1 MLLLNEQDIM
11 QAITMNDAIQAIEEA
26 YILYESKLFNMPLRT
41 QIQDN
46 PNTLLLMPCIATDST
61 GLKIVNVYP
70 NNHDFPVTQ
79 GTMILYN
86 RQNGAIKG
94 ILNGTVLTGIRTGA
108 IGGTAIK
115 YLTPQ
120 NTHSIG
126 LIGTGYQGLYQL
138 LAACAVRDIRHIYLW
153 NRTKVKIPVF
163 IRKLKKHISDEI
175 EIHIVDETINLV
187 DHSDIIITSTTS
199 SEPVLPD
206 KENIYNGKL
215 IIGIGS
221 YQQQMREFSKSIYS
235 HLDLLYVD
243 TMDAKS
249 ESGDVITPLKHSW
262 IIENQVIPFSKVI
275 TNKVKP
281 IISKHQPTVF
291 KSTGMAL
298 FDLVVANRIVETA
311 LQLNIGQDV
320 EL

>member
-26 YILYESKLFNMPLRT
+26 YILYDSKLFHMPLRT

-46 PNTLLLMPCIATDST
+46 DNTLLLMPCIATDST

-70 NNHDFPVTQ
+70 NNQDLPATQ
-79 GTMILYN
+79 GTMILHN

-94 ILNGTVLTGIRTGA
+94 ILNGTLLTGIRTGA

-115 YLTPQ
+115 YLA
-120 NTHSIG
+120 NEDSHSVG

-153 NRTKVKIPVF
+153 NRTQYKIPAF
-163 IRKLKKHISDEI
+163 IETLKKQIAKNI

-187 DHSDIIITSTTS
+187 EHSDIIITSTTS
-199 SEPVLPD
+199 SEPVLPNIE
-206 KENIYNGKL
+206 KIYNGKL

-221 YQQQMREFSKSIYS
+221 YQPKMREFSDSIYNA
-235 HLDLLYVD
+235 LNYLYVD
-243 TMDAKS
+243 TLDAKN
-249 ESGDVITPLKHSW
+249 ESGDVITPLMHSW
-262 IIENQVIPFSKVI
+262 LTEKQVIPFSKVI
-275 TNKVKP
+275 TNEVKP
-281 IISKHQPTVF
+281 VISNHQPTVF

-311 LQLNIGQDV
+311 LRLHIGQNI